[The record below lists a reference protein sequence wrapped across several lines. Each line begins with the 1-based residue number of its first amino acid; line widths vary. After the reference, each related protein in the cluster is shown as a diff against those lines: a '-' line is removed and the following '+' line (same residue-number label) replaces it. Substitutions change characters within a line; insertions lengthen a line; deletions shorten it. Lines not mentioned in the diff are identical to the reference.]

1 MLKYCKS
8 NLEVGGKMELRVL
21 NYFLMAAREENIT
34 KAANLL
40 HVTQPTLSRQLK
52 QLEDEL
58 GVKLFDRSSHNIILT
73 EDGMLLK
80 RRAQELILLAEKTK
94 KEFQNEEILTGEI
107 AIGCGELNGM
117 SVLAEIINQFRQKH
131 SQIRFDIYSGN
142 ADGIKERLEHGL
154 LDFSLLQEPV
164 DIRKYEFIRMPI
176 KDEWGVLLRNDHP
189 LTEKSCI
196 LAEDLIGVPLI
207 LPKRS
212 MIQNELLSWFGEHAD
227 SIDMVATYNLLYN
240 SAIMVQNGIGSAI
253 CLNLEAKYNNLSF
266 VPISPKLEMSSLLAW
281 KNNQIFTPAVSAF
294 IDFTKR
300 YMLNKKSEEID
311 MS

>member
-1 MLKYCKS
+1 
-8 NLEVGGKMELRVL
+8 MELRVL
-21 NYFLMAAREENIT
+21 NYFLMVAREENIT

-73 EDGMLLK
+73 EDGMVLK
-80 RRAQELILLAEKTK
+80 RRAQELILLADKTK
-94 KEFQNEEILTGEI
+94 KEFQKDEILTGEI

-117 SVLAEIINQFRQKH
+117 SVLADIINQFRQKH

-164 DIRKYEFIRMPI
+164 DIKKYEFIRMSI
-176 KDEWGVLLRNDHP
+176 KDEWGVLLRKDHP
-189 LTEKSCI
+189 LAEKSGV
-196 LAEDLIGVPLI
+196 LAENLIGIPLI

-212 MIQNELLSWFGEHAD
+212 VIQNELSSWFGEHAD
-227 SIDMVATYNLLYN
+227 SIHIVATYNLLYN
-240 SAIMVQNGIGSAI
+240 AAIMVEHGVGSVI

-266 VPISPKLEMSSLLAW
+266 VPMSPKIEMSSLLAW
-281 KNNQIFTPAVSAF
+281 KNNQIFSPAVSAF

-300 YMLNKKSEEID
+300 YMHNKTREEID
-311 MS
+311 IS